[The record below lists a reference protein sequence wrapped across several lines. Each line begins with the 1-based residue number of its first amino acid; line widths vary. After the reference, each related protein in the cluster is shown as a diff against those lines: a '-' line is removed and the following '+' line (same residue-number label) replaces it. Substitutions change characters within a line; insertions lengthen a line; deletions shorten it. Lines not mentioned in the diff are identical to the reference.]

1 MNGLKE
7 KVEESLKESDNSQQ
21 KKGTPQMKVVIIQ
34 TKPEPNEQQLDVN
47 LRRGEFY
54 LEMSPDFEKEE
65 SAN

>member
-1 MNGLKE
+1 
-7 KVEESLKESDNSQQ
+7 
-21 KKGTPQMKVVIIQ
+21 MKVVITQ